1 VASGIDP
8 SRPARS
14 PLSRER
20 VLLEAVALADENG
33 IGTLTMRKLADRLQ
47 VEPMSLYHH
56 VANKD
61 EILDGMV
68 DVVFREIE
76 LPPTGVEWKTAMRER
91 AASARDALRRHP
103 WAIGRMESRLNPGP
117 ATLRHH
123 DAVIGCLRA
132 AGFTVQLT
140 AHAFSAID
148 SYLYGFA
155 MQELNLPFSTPE
167 ETARMAVTFLE
178 QFPAQEFPHLAE
190 LTVEHVL
197 QPGYDY
203 GDEFEFGLELI
214 LDGLERARPPA
225 RRVSRKATGSRAS
238 G

>member
-1 VASGIDP
+1 VGSSTERTAP
-8 SRPARS
+8 PRA
-14 PLSRER
+14 PLSKER
-20 VLLEAVALADENG
+20 VIVEAVALADEAG
-33 IGTLTMRKLADRLQ
+33 IAALTMRKLADRLL

-61 EILDGMV
+61 EILDAMV
-68 DVVFREIE
+68 DVVFREID
-76 LPPTGVEWKTAMRER
+76 LPPLDVDWKVAMRQR
-91 AASARDALRRHP
+91 AASARSALRRHP
-103 WAIGRMESRLNPGP
+103 WAVGRMESRLTPGP

-123 DAVIGCLRA
+123 DAVLGCLRGS
-132 AGFTVQLT
+132 GFSIQLA

-155 MQELNLPFSTPE
+155 MQELNLPFHTPE
-167 ETARMAVTFLE
+167 ETAAMVATFLD
-178 QFPAQEFPHLAE
+178 QFPAELFPHLAE

-214 LDGLERARPPA
+214 LDGLDRARRA
-225 RRVSRKATGSRAS
+225 RRTR
-238 G
+238 